1 MTLLQSAETILT
13 QFDSDLAKKALENLS
28 RTGVDVRTRV
38 RVVEVTEKQVRGI
51 IVVNRRH
58 ARSA

>member
-13 QFDSDLAKKALENLS
+13 QFDADLAKKALENLS

-38 RVVEVTEKQVRGI
+38 RVVEVTEKQVG
-51 IVVNRRH
+51 VELL
-58 ARSA
+58 